1 MNTYISKKIKAGFV
15 IFLLIIPILSFCSA
29 GNHDCLITNVNI
41 VDVNTGKILKNKTIA
56 IDNNRITA
64 IYSKKIFSSTAT
76 IVIVGNGKYLIPGL
90 WDMHAHYKWS
100 HVDLDPLLIAN
111 GITGIREMW
120 GDMPAFVEIP
130 KKIQQEGFV
139 LPDVY
144 LSGDLIDGNPPSFPS
159 GSLVVTTQGEAIDA
173 VGKQIDKKVDFIK
186 VYSMLTEDCFMA
198 IAKEAKRRNITF
210 AGHIPNNVSI
220 YKAIESGMASSE
232 HLYGFLEGC
241 ISQNNNE
248 NHPKSIEEL
257 ISRFSEKKFDS
268 LCSVLEKS
276 SMWLCPTLTV
286 NRAMSYLNDT
296 IFTNDYRK
304 AYLPGYVI
312 EIWNQKMNPYT
323 KSEMDNFAKSTRVRY
338 LFELS
343 IIGKMNEKGV
353 KFIAG
358 TDFPNPYVF
367 PGFSLHDE
375 LSLMV
380 KGGMPTLDVLRS
392 ATINPAIFMNKKADF
407 GSVEV
412 GKLAS
417 LVLLNKNPLEN
428 IENTKSIE
436 TVIVRGRV
444 ITRKA
449 LDLMLEQAKSEA
461 K

>member
-1 MNTYISKKIKAGFV
+1 MIL
-15 IFLLIIPILSFCSA
+15 LLIIPLISCR
-29 GNHDCLITNVNI
+29 NHNHECLITNVNV
-41 VDVNTGKILKNKTIA
+41 VDVNTGDILKNKTIA
-56 IDNNRITA
+56 IDSNRITA
-64 IYSKKIFSSTAT
+64 IYDKEIFGSNSTT
-76 IVIVGNGKYLIPGL
+76 VIDGKGKYLIPGL

-111 GITGIREMW
+111 GITGVREMW

-130 KKIQQEGFV
+130 KKMQQEGLV
-139 LPDVY
+139 SPDVY
-144 LSGDLIDGNPPSFPS
+144 LSGDLIDGNPPSFPT
-159 GSLVVTTQGEAIDA
+159 GSLVVTTTSEAINA
-173 VGKQIDKKVDFIK
+173 VKKQIEKKVDFIK
-186 VYSMLTEDCFMA
+186 VYSSLSEECFLA
-198 IAKEAKRRNITF
+198 IAKEAKKRNITF
-210 AGHIPNNVSI
+210 AGHIPNKVSI

-241 ISQNNNE
+241 VSQNNNG
-248 NHPKSIEEL
+248 NPPKSIEEF
-257 ISRFSEKKFDS
+257 ISRFSEKRFDS
-268 LCSVLEKS
+268 LCSVLAKS

-296 IFTNDYRK
+296 TFTDDSRV
-304 AYLPGYVI
+304 AYLPGYI
-312 EIWNQKMNPYT
+312 IGIWNQKINPYT
-323 KSEMDNFAKSTRVRY
+323 KSQIDNFANSTRVRY

-343 IIGKMNEKGV
+343 LIGKMNAKGV

-375 LSLMV
+375 LLLMV
-380 KGGMPTLDVLRS
+380 KGGMPILDALR
-392 ATINPAIFMNKKADF
+392 AVTINPAIFMNKTTDF

-428 IENTKSIE
+428 IENTKTIE
-436 TVIVRGRV
+436 TVILRGKV
-444 ITRKA
+444 YSRKA
-449 LDLMLEQAKSEA
+449 LDSMLEQAKSNS

>member
-1 MNTYISKKIKAGFV
+1 MNTDISTRIKSCFV
-15 IFLLIIPILSFCSA
+15 VFLLSIPIMSFCYG

-41 VDVNTGKILKNKTIA
+41 VDVNTGEIVKNKTVA
-56 IDNNRITA
+56 IDNHRITA
-64 IYSKKIFSSTAT
+64 IYDKEISGLTAT
-76 IVIVGNGKYLIPGL
+76 IVIDGNGKYLIPGL

-130 KKIQQEGFV
+130 KKIQQEGFTS
-139 LPDVY
+139 PDVY
-144 LSGDLIDGNPPSFPS
+144 LSGDLIDGNPPSFPA
-159 GSLVVTTQGEAIDA
+159 GCLVVTTPAEAIDA
-173 VGKQIDKKVDFIK
+173 VQKQIDKKVDFIK
-186 VYSMLTEDCFMA
+186 VYSSLSEECFMA
-198 IAKEAKRRNITF
+198 VAKEARKRNITF
-210 AGHIPNNVSI
+210 AGHIPNSVSI
-220 YKAIESGMASSE
+220 YKAIEAGMASSE
-232 HLYGFLEGC
+232 HLYGFLNAC
-241 ISQNNNE
+241 STVDTSNE
-248 NHPKSIEEL
+248 ALVST
-257 ISRFSEKKFDS
+257 FSEKRFDS
-268 LCSVLEKS
+268 LCSVLAGS

-296 IFTNDYRK
+296 TFTKDYRK
-304 AYLPGYVI
+304 LYLPEYVI

-323 KSEMDNFAKSTRVRY
+323 KSQIDDFANSARVRY

-343 IIGKMNEKGV
+343 LIGKMNKKGV

-380 KGGMPTLDVLRS
+380 KGGMPALDALRT
-392 ATINPAIFMNKKADF
+392 ATINAADFMNKKADF
-407 GSVEV
+407 GSVEA

-436 TVIVRGRV
+436 TVIVQGRV
-444 ITRKA
+444 IDRKA
-449 LDLMLEQAKSEA
+449 LDLMLEQSKSNV